1 MRKEYTDDAL
11 FKKNTA
17 RRHSGEKIKLSEY
30 LMLWMYELLTKPVEF
45 GMRDAVLYRIHKKF
59 TDEMPFDDTVKEMDR
74 LIREAEKAESQSKS
88 YDEIVDMLWPR
99 DNKE

>member
-11 FKKNTA
+11 FKRNTA

-45 GMRDAVLYRIHKKF
+45 GMILSGIA
-59 TDEMPFDDTVKEMDR
+59 
-74 LIREAEKAESQSKS
+74 
-88 YDEIVDMLWPR
+88 
-99 DNKE
+99 